1 MIIFDV
7 LPCRLSSFF
16 ILQNRSQLSDAIVMK
31 SVLKLTGI
39 TRQNGNIHR
48 FFLNYVLI
56 DFCLTV
62 YSRKKTTNSFI

>member
-7 LPCRLSSFF
+7 LPCRVSSFF

-48 FFLNYVLI
+48 FFLTM
-56 DFCLTV
+56 C
-62 YSRKKTTNSFI
+62 